1 MKKRELT
8 ILINSM
14 LLAGGT
20 LVALAGISCKE
31 SAGSATA
38 PKKAPEVRVVA
49 ASRSAI
55 SRTLELTGSVEPY
68 RMAQLASPAE
78 GPVMNLK
85 VREGD
90 RVAAGEE
97 LLAIGRTEGV
107 SAAITSFIADAAKER
122 QNLERVSQLVQSGA
136 LAGEQLDIAKA
147 SYERAQAQ
155 LVKAEESAQDYS
167 VTAPWDGVVSRVRVR
182 DGDFVAPRTPL
193 VEMFDPRSLLI
204 RAAVPEERA
213 VAIHAGMALS
223 VVLDAYP
230 DTEFQARVDRVYPS
244 LDPRT
249 RTRTLEAK
257 VSGPVRLLP
266 AMFARLMLA
275 IETAEDAV
283 VVPGDAVVKSAAG
296 QAVVFVLE
304 DGKAVQRPV
313 ETGIEAAN
321 RVQVVAGLQPGDKV
335 IVAGNERL
343 KNGDAVRIAGEKAGG
358 EGRPAQ
364 VKADT
369 PKDSAPQPGG
379 K

>member
-20 LVALAGISCKE
+20 LVALAGISCKG

-38 PKKAPEVRVVA
+38 PKKAPEVRVAA

-68 RMAQLASPAE
+68 RTAQLASPAE

-155 LVKAEESAQDYS
+155 LVKAEESAHDYS

-257 VSGPVRLLP
+257 VSGPVKLLP

-275 IETAEDAV
+275 METAEDAV
-283 VVPGDAVVKSAAG
+283 VVPGDAVVSAAG
-296 QAVVFVLE
+296 QTVAFVLE

-321 RVQVVAGLQPGDKV
+321 RIQIVTGLQPGDNV

-343 KNGDAVRIAGEKAGG
+343 KNGDAVRVAGEKAGG
-358 EGRPAQ
+358 EGRPSQ
-364 VKADT
+364 GKADT
-369 PKDSAPQPGG
+369 PKDSATRPGR